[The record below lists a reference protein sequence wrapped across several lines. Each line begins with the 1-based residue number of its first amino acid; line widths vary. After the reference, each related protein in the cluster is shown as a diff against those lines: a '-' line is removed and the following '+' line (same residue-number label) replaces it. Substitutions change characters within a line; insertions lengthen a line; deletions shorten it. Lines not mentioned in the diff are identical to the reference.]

1 MSDSL
6 FASVQ
11 AQILKSYEYLKDQY
25 DSHLIQKLLY
35 PDRVITVYIPVKMD
49 NGQTQVFV
57 WYRSQHNSARGPYK
71 WGIRY
76 HPDVSQDEVMSLSA
90 WMSIKCSVVGIPLGG
105 GKWGIVLDPKTLS
118 SRELEQVSRWYIRAL
133 YKLIGKDVDVPAP
146 DVNTDGRIMAWMAD
160 EYSRL
165 VWVWTPGVITGKP
178 LMSGGSLGRDVATAL
193 GWVYVLETY
202 YAYKGKSLTWSTVT
216 IQWAGN
222 AGLNFAKLITQKW
235 AIVTAIS
242 DSSWAIF
249 DDKWLDIPAIDTYKQ
264 EGKSLIDYPHAS
276 HINNSDIL
284 TMNCDILVPAALEKQ
299 ITRDNADQITAKCIL
314 ELANGPTTAQA
325 DAILFSKHSAVIPDV
340 LANAGGV
347 TVSYFE
353 QIQNNIN
360 HYRSKDTVYE
370 QLHTIMSNAT
380 HECLQIADRY
390 SVDLR
395 TAAYIRSLKTILQA
409 MKEREEYCI

>member
-202 YAYKGKSLTWSTVT
+202 YAYKGKSLTWSTVA

-222 AGLNFAKLITQKW
+222 ADLTLPNLSPKSERLSQLYLIVVEQ
-235 AIVTAIS
+235 
-242 DSSWAIF
+242 
-249 DDKWLDIPAIDTYKQ
+249 
-264 EGKSLIDYPHAS
+264 SLM
-276 HINNSDIL
+276 IND
-284 TMNCDILVPAALEKQ
+284 
-299 ITRDNADQITAKCIL
+299 
-314 ELANGPTTAQA
+314 
-325 DAILFSKHSAVIPDV
+325 
-340 LANAGGV
+340 
-347 TVSYFE
+347 
-353 QIQNNIN
+353 
-360 HYRSKDTVYE
+360 
-370 QLHTIMSNAT
+370 
-380 HECLQIADRY
+380 
-390 SVDLR
+390 
-395 TAAYIRSLKTILQA
+395 
-409 MKEREEYCI
+409 

>member
-1 MSDSL
+1 
-6 FASVQ
+6 
-11 AQILKSYEYLKDQY
+11 
-25 DSHLIQKLLY
+25 
-35 PDRVITVYIPVKMD
+35 MD

-284 TMNCDILVPAALEKQ
+284 TMNCDILVPAALENKSQ
-299 ITRDNADQITAKCIL
+299 ETML
-314 ELANGPTTAQA
+314 
-325 DAILFSKHSAVIPDV
+325 
-340 LANAGGV
+340 
-347 TVSYFE
+347 
-353 QIQNNIN
+353 
-360 HYRSKDTVYE
+360 
-370 QLHTIMSNAT
+370 
-380 HECLQIADRY
+380 
-390 SVDLR
+390 
-395 TAAYIRSLKTILQA
+395 IRSQ
-409 MKEREEYCI
+409 RSVS

>member
-1 MSDSL
+1 
-6 FASVQ
+6 
-11 AQILKSYEYLKDQY
+11 
-25 DSHLIQKLLY
+25 
-35 PDRVITVYIPVKMD
+35 
-49 NGQTQVFV
+49 
-57 WYRSQHNSARGPYK
+57 
-71 WGIRY
+71 
-76 HPDVSQDEVMSLSA
+76 
-90 WMSIKCSVVGIPLGG
+90 MSIKCSVVGIPLGG